1 MCDSLGGTG
10 GGRHRA
16 VYRDD
21 AGRWHS
27 RVFVKKADAKVWLA
41 AADADRARGLRVDP
55 RGGALPFRGGAES
68 WFATRT
74 VRPTTSAGTLG
85 RYRNH
90 LKPAFG
96 TCRRRT

>member
-1 MCDSLGGTG
+1 MCDSLGGTD

-21 AGRWHS
+21 TGQQHS

-55 RGGALPFRGGAES
+55 RGGALPLRDWAEK
-68 WFATRT
+68 WFATRA
-74 VRPTTSAGTLG
+74 VRPTTRAGDLG

-90 LKPAFG
+90 LKPAVG
-96 TCRRRT
+96 DLP